1 MNDSPADLTSEA
13 QPNWLNRA
21 LPWIC
26 IGLLVLPFHTL
37 WIDFEQVRRGLLLML
52 AGAAMLAWPRLPH
65 VRGERAAW
73 VFVTGLVVCA
83 LAQVVVQ
90 SAFHD
95 DKTPWS
101 FQPWEAVYRIAHW
114 FALIMLVRIGAA
126 MQVAS
131 LCAAISTMVLLTST
145 FGILQ
150 RLGLAEISGY
160 GVELEPVSTLG
171 NLNVASEWT
180 AVAGIAVAVL
190 AKHIKPSLRW
200 LPIAALAMACAYL
213 MVNPSRS
220 GKVAMLLA
228 LVLLL
233 VMRRKQREFLP
244 LLIGTGGA
252 LLGLLISLTAPTPER
267 TEAAVRQEFE
277 RGTKTLDIRFEIASS
292 ATQLFAESVI
302 FGKGPGQFAVEYPR
316 FRSQKEIESSS
327 FNRKFKTE
335 VRTVHDD
342 WLELLVDGGLI
353 ALVLFAAMLFALQRG
368 CRDRTRLVPM
378 FVLLLLMLVRAPIG
392 NAPAAAIAFLLI
404 GNPVAVP
411 TTTGTRRRLA
421 LAFAIIAGCTM
432 LVLGLRPIAGNCAFT
447 PYLRAQRDHGAVPMN
462 ATSNAMWWMG
472 YEPRW
477 FELEA
482 QNLMNSGDLKRAAH
496 VTARALKLRP
506 FSPPLLLLLGEVLG
520 RGNRYGEAIAIAKQ
534 GLELDPKNPELHI
547 LKSTALAQLGD
558 VDRAIEAVVI
568 APHPVVRAGL
578 QTHFTSLAKIAG
590 QRNERNQQSRYI
602 IETAFVAIA
611 DLLGSGDRE
620 ALKLIADMNREL
632 TQRTKELK
640 RTSVDTRYLVTTALE
655 QLDRGHAVRA
665 SKYAE
670 AWKLRGVRLLPWQA
684 TILGEQLDRLRA
696 VPGWESLPASNASK
710 E

>member
-1 MNDSPADLTSEA
+1 MSDIPADVA
-13 QPNWLNRA
+13 PAPQPDWLSRT
-21 LPWIC
+21 LPWVYV
-26 IGLLVLPFHTL
+26 GLLVLPFHTL

-52 AGAAMLAWPRLPH
+52 TGAALLAWPRLPH
-65 VRGERAAW
+65 VRGERMAW
-73 VFVTGLVVCA
+73 IFVAGLALCA
-83 LAQVVVQ
+83 LVQVIMQ
-90 SAFHD
+90 STFHD

-101 FQPWEAVYRIAHW
+101 FQPWEAAYRIAHW
-114 FALIMLVRIGAA
+114 FALLMLVRIGAA
-126 MQVAS
+126 MQAAS
-131 LCAAISTMVLLTST
+131 LCGAIATMVLITST

-190 AKHIKPSLRW
+190 ANHIKAGWRW

-228 LVLLL
+228 LVLLAL
-233 VMRRKQREFLP
+233 MRRKQREYLP
-244 LLIGTGGA
+244 LVIAAGGA

-292 ATQLFAESVI
+292 ATRLFAESVI

-316 FRSQKEIESSS
+316 VRSQREIEVSS

-335 VRTVHDD
+335 VRTAHDD

-353 ALVLFAAMLFALQRG
+353 ALILFAAMLFSLQRG
-368 CRDRTRLVPM
+368 TRDRTRLVPM
-378 FVLLLLMLVRAPIG
+378 FALLLLMLVRAPIG
-392 NAPAAAIAFLLI
+392 NAPAAAIAFLLL
-404 GNPVAVP
+404 GSPVATP
-411 TTTGTRRRLA
+411 TTTSIRRRITV
-421 LAFAIIAGCTM
+421 AFAITAGVTM
-432 LVLGLRPIAGNCAFT
+432 LVLGLRPIAGNSVFI
-447 PYLRAQRDHGAVPMN
+447 PYLRAQRDQGAVPMD
-462 ATSNAMWWMG
+462 AASNAIWWMG

-482 QNLMNSGDLKRAAH
+482 QNLMNSGDYARAAH
-496 VTARALKLRP
+496 ITARALQLRP
-506 FSPPLLLLLGEVLG
+506 FSPPLLLLLGEVLT

-534 GLELDPKNPELHI
+534 GLDLDPKNPELHI
-547 LKSTALAQLGD
+547 LKSTALAQIGD

-568 APHPVVRAGL
+568 DPHPVVRAGL
-578 QTHFTSLAKIAG
+578 QTHFTSLAKNAQ
-590 QRNERNQQSRYI
+590 QRNEPKQADRYI
-602 IETAFVAIA
+602 IESAFVAMA
-611 DLLGSGDRE
+611 DLLGIGDPD
-620 ALKLIADMNREL
+620 ALKLIGDMNRDMEK
-632 TQRTKELK
+632 RTKELE
-640 RTSVDTRYLVTTALE
+640 RTNVDARYIVTSALE
-655 QLDRGHAVRA
+655 ALDRGRKDLA

-670 AWKLRGVRLLPWQA
+670 VWKLRRGRLKPWQA
-684 TILGEQLDRLRA
+684 AILAEHLERLRA
-696 VPGWESLPASNASK
+696 IPGWESLPTSK
-710 E
+710 PAKN